1 MGYLGNEPGVGSFI
15 VATERFN
22 GTGSCTQFTI
32 TQTGIQDANTI
43 DVIVSNVVQD
53 PVNSYSIASGVIT
66 FTEAPPSGSQN
77 IIVRYRATTVLTF
90 NNIQN
95 SQIPDRTI
103 TEIKL
108 ASGVLPTAKANSAA
122 VYANSA
128 FLAANT
134 PSNVAN
140 SASLYA
146 NSGFTAANS
155 ASGYANSGFAV
166 ANSSASYANSGFAA
180 ANSASLYAN
189 SGFAVANSGALYA
202 NSGFTKANT
211 AASTGKAIAMAIVFG

>member
-53 PVNSYSIASGVIT
+53 PINSYSIASGVIT
-66 FTEAPPSGSQN
+66 FTEAPPVGSQN

-103 TEIKL
+103 TAIKL
-108 ASGVLPTAKANSAA
+108 ASGVLPTATANSAA

-180 ANSASLYAN
+180 ANSSSLYAN

-202 NSGFTKANT
+202 NSGFARANT
-211 AASTGKAIAMAIVFG
+211 AASTGKAIAMSIVFG

>member
-53 PVNSYSIASGVIT
+53 PINSYSIASGVIT

-103 TEIKL
+103 TAIKL
-108 ASGVLPTAKANSAA
+108 ASGVLPTATANSAA

-166 ANSSASYANSGFAA
+166 ANSAAS
-180 ANSASLYAN
+180 YAN
-189 SGFAVANSGALYA
+189 SGFAVANS
-202 NSGFTKANT
+202 
-211 AASTGKAIAMAIVFG
+211 ASL

>member
-134 PSNVAN
+134 PSHVAN

-155 ASGYANSGFAV
+155 AGSFANSGFAV

-180 ANSASLYAN
+180 ANSSSLYAN